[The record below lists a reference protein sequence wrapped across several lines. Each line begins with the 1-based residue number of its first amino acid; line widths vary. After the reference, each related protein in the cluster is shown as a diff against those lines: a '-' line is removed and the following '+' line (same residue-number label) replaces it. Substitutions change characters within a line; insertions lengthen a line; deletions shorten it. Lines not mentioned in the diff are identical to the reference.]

1 MTSSGQVPDYS
12 IYNDD
17 VLQQR
22 AATINR
28 TLFPERAAVLD
39 NEIAQ
44 REAQSQPELASRGE
58 RFAGAVIDMVIAFMS
73 LIPLVLI
80 AGDRM
85 QQDPLK
91 GMLIGLGWSVAVM
104 IVVHGYT
111 LINYS
116 QSIGKYFLNIRIE
129 DMEGNRSTFTNILA
143 ARFMPITVLT
153 MIPLI
158 GFVIYLVDIFLIFR
172 TDKRCLHDLI
182 AGTRVC
188 RLPDEER
195 VTH

>member
-1 MTSSGQVPDYS
+1 MTTGQVPDYS
-12 IYNDD
+12 NYDNET
-17 VLQQR
+17 LYRR

-28 TLFPERAAVLD
+28 SLFPERAAVLD
-39 NEIAQ
+39 NELAL
-44 REAQSQPELASRGE
+44 RENHDQPELASRGE
-58 RFAGAVIDMVIAFMS
+58 RFAGAVIDLVIAIIS
-73 LIPLVLI
+73 LIPLVVI
-80 AGDRM
+80 ASDKM
-85 QQDPLK
+85 QQEPLT

-116 QSIGKYFLNIRIE
+116 QTVGKYFLNIRIE
-129 DMEGNRSTFTNILA
+129 DMDDKPSSFFNILA
-143 ARFMPITVLT
+143 ARFLPITVLS

-158 GFVIYLVDIFLIFR
+158 GFVIYLVDIFMIFR

-188 RLPDEER
+188 RLPEAER